1 MEEKK
6 NIKLLR
12 KKQSR
17 VQNNEQTSSY
27 DIVKFIQHLATHE
40 NNKVNEDVDVE
51 EDEEKEY
58 NVQMSLNSDK
68 KLLVLPWWMRII
80 EQEKNKLD

>member
-27 DIVKFIQHLATHE
+27 DIVKLIQHLDTHE

-68 KLLVLPWWMRII
+68 NLLVLPWWMRII

>member
-27 DIVKFIQHLATHE
+27 DIVKLIQHLDTNE
-40 NNKVNEDVDVE
+40 NNEVNEDVE
-51 EDEEKEY
+51 GDEEKEY
-58 NVQMSLNSDK
+58 NVQMSLKSDK
-68 KLLVLPWWMRII
+68 SLLVLPWWMRII

>member
-17 VQNNEQTSSY
+17 VQSNEQTSSY
-27 DIVKFIQHLATHE
+27 DIVKFIQHLDTNE
-40 NNKVNEDVDVE
+40 NNEVNEDVDVE
-51 EDEEKEY
+51 EDEEKKY
-58 NVQMSLNSDK
+58 NVQMSLKSDK
-68 KLLVLPWWMRII
+68 NLLVLPWWMRII

>member
-27 DIVKFIQHLATHE
+27 DIVKFIQHLDTNE

-68 KLLVLPWWMRII
+68 NLLVLPWWMRII

>member
-27 DIVKFIQHLATHE
+27 DIVKFIQHLDTNE
-40 NNKVNEDVDVE
+40 NNEVNEDVDVE

-58 NVQMSLNSDK
+58 NVQMSLKSDK
-68 KLLVLPWWMRII
+68 NLLVLPWWMRII

>member
-17 VQNNEQTSSY
+17 VQSNEKTSSY
-27 DIVKFIQHLATHE
+27 DIVKFIQHLDTNE
-40 NNKVNEDVDVE
+40 NNEVNEDVDVE

-68 KLLVLPWWMRII
+68 NLLVLPWWMRII
-80 EQEKNKLD
+80 EQEKIN